1 MPRKKSPPSYR
12 LHKARNCAV
21 VTINRRNHYLGPY
34 ESAESYEKYARLIA
48 DWEAPTADQPP
59 TVPVPGAG
67 YSDLSVNEMLLRYW
81 KFAQGYYASNG
92 TPSKELA
99 CMKEAMRPLKAL
111 YGHSRARDFGP
122 LALKAVREHMID
134 ADLSRGVVNHRVNR
148 IRRIFR
154 WAASEELI
162 PADKFDALRTVTGLR
177 YGRTSARETEPVG
190 PAPSHAVEAV
200 MPFVPPQIAAMIQLQ
215 RLTGM
220 RPGEVVMMRACD
232 IDMTED
238 VWIYQPRQ
246 HKNQW
251 RGHRRIV
258 PLGPKAQEVLKPF
271 LDRSETAYLFNPREA
286 EAWRRE
292 HRLVHTKVSRKT
304 PIYPS
309 ELRAREEKKKAR
321 RLRKPKRVRW
331 DRYDTGTYRKAIEYG
346 FVKAKKDGVVIPHW
360 SPNQLRHCKAT
371 EVRKT
376 HGIEAAQV
384 VLGHARADVTQV
396 YAERDLELAKRVAR
410 EAG

>member
-1 MPRKKSPPSYR
+1 
-12 LHKARNCAV
+12 
-21 VTINRRNHYLGPY
+21 
-34 ESAESYEKYARLIA
+34 
-48 DWEAPTADQPP
+48 
-59 TVPVPGAG
+59 
-67 YSDLSVNEMLLRYW
+67 
-81 KFAQGYYASNG
+81 
-92 TPSKELA
+92 
-99 CMKEAMRPLKAL
+99 
-111 YGHSRARDFGP
+111 
-122 LALKAVREHMID
+122 
-134 ADLSRGVVNHRVNR
+134 
-148 IRRIFR
+148 
-154 WAASEELI
+154 
-162 PADKFDALRTVTGLR
+162 
-177 YGRTSARETEPVG
+177 
-190 PAPSHAVEAV
+190 

-286 EAWRRE
+286 EAWRKER
-292 HRLVHTKVSRKT
+292 RPVHTKSKRKT
-304 PIYPS
+304 PIFPS
-309 ELRAREEKKKAR
+309 ELRAREKRKKAR

-331 DRYDTGTYRKAIEYG
+331 EHYDTGTYRNAIEYG
-346 FVKAKKDGVVIPHW
+346 FVKAKKDGTVIPHW
-360 SPNQLRHCKAT
+360 SPGQLRHGKAT

-384 VLGHARADVTQV
+384 VLGHGRRDRVGTNGLRHQLLSRAAGKSVGKDNVLKT
-396 YAERDLELAKRVAR
+396 RDSNAINENNRR
-410 EAG
+410 